1 MQFQSLIGYYYI
13 SQYQSLSNMGNGDL
27 SGFSLNHS

>member
-13 SQYQSLSNMGNGDL
+13 SKYQSLSNMGNGDL